1 MVLYCTYSVNDIDT
15 CFHEYSYVSNNVG
28 EFTYLIKFDLYWQN
42 NICAFF
48 NTHKQGSQE
57 GSLVNTVAER

>member
-15 CFHEYSYVSNNVG
+15 CFREYSYVSNNVG
-28 EFTYLIKFDLYWQN
+28 EFIYLIKFDLYWQN
-42 NICAFF
+42 NICASF

-57 GSLVNTVAER
+57 GNLVNTVAER